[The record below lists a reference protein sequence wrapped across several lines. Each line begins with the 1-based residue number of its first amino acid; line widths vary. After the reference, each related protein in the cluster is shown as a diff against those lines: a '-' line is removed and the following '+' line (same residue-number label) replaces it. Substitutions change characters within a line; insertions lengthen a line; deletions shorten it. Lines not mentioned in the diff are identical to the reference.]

1 MKNKDYC
8 VKDFQKKL
16 NKSKSDYFHALFG
29 FYDYHNQIYSILKN
43 NTSTKNCQNDNNL
56 IIKICMPDEGI
67 SAFTLSHLL
76 NDLYIVNREL
86 NKIIIHG
93 LEEETG
99 KKLDIKNIFELKI
112 KEVRPGSCIIVTSI
126 VLPIVIA
133 EMINPFV
140 NELTDGILKML
151 SVACARFLKEVLS
164 KPDFL
169 NNETIKKYVADFYKR
184 IHKLKNVQEVQYIID
199 NETEKVTKD
208 RMIDFYA

>member
-1 MKNKDYC
+1 MKNKDCYIR
-8 VKDFQKKL
+8 DFQTIYEYYL
-16 NKSKSDYFHALFG
+16 CNRGELISPQCFI
-29 FYDYHNQIYSILKN
+29 NQ
-43 NTSTKNCQNDNNL
+43 NCLDFNDL
-56 IIKICMPDEGI
+56 IIKICMPNEGI

-76 NDLYIVNREL
+76 NDLYVVNREL

-126 VLPIVIA
+126 VLPIVTA

-140 NELTDGILKML
+140 NELTDGRLKML
-151 SVACARFLKEVLS
+151 SVAFARFLKEVLS
-164 KPDFL
+164 KPDSL

-184 IHKLKNVQEVQYIID
+184 IHKLKNVQEVQYTID